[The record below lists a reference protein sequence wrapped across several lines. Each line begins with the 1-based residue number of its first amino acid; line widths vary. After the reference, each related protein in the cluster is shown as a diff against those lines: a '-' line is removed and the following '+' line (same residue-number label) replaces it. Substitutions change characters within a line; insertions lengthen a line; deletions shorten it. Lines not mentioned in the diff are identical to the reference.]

1 VEANE
6 DRETID
12 AKETKEVKEAKEAK
26 MVNKNKEGKEGKE
39 KKEGKETTPIK
50 VSAPASRYHTP
61 NKGRPMLI
69 NEYLNAR
76 LTSATKEATPL
87 DAKTNTPGK
96 SKCKSSDKN
105 ISQTVSKNKIKDF
118 ESRSMISDWNSEV
131 GSPAVS
137 EQSQQE
143 NITIGKSCKAVSSYG
158 GRRTRYK

>member
-6 DRETID
+6 DKETID
-12 AKETKEVKEAKEAK
+12 AKETKEKKEVKEAKEAK
-26 MVNKNKEGKEGKE
+26 MVNKNKEGKEAKE
-39 KKEGKETTPIK
+39 GKEGKETTPIK

-61 NKGRPMLI
+61 NKGRPML
-69 NEYLNAR
+69 NLNAR

-96 SKCKSSDKN
+96 AKCKSSDKN